1 MVDMV
6 QMFNTSLSEEVESY
20 TRLFTTFLPQPLNID
35 TSQAQTINGLS
46 VPLLKGGDTGLHE
59 NNTLSDEFL
68 NRTGAI
74 STLFVRSG
82 NDFIRVATSLRKENG
97 ERAMGTVLDTASPA
111 FAAVNKG
118 EVYRGLALLFGK
130 RYITQYQPVKN
141 AEGQV
146 IAIVFVG
153 VDITHSWNVMRE
165 KILNR
170 RLGESGHFFVLDRSN
185 GKTRGQYLFHTGE
198 EGQLPKWDD
207 ATQQQLLGDKPGTL
221 ERVSDDGRTLKMA
234 YTPLPGWNWTIVG
247 EVDKSVLLSS
257 VTAMRDRFLLAGV
270 VLSILFAGLF
280 VVLIRRV
287 LTRPLSNVIQLARQ
301 YAAGSPFQPARD
313 ASGRV
318 GQLIDAI
325 NGIGGGLQK
334 IVLQV
339 REAAGEIHLG
349 TNALA
354 SDTGEISEQINKQ
367 ASSVEETSASMEQLA
382 ATVQQNAANMEQTQQ
397 LVGETSLA
405 VHQGGETVTHAVST
419 MDDIR
424 EASKRIEDITRVIES
439 IAFQTN
445 ILALNAAVEAAR
457 AGEHGKGFAV
467 VAQEV
472 RALAGRSANAV
483 KEIEQLIGDTLRK
496 VSEGHALS
504 EQTRLAM
511 DDIIIHIDNI
521 SQLVTEINHASREQ
535 SAGIGQV
542 NLAMTHIGEASHINA
557 DRVSRSEQTAQTLR
571 EKGSHL
577 TQLVSLFQLKA
588 NRLCPWRAAAG
599 HFAPARSSAYRHGYP
614 ASCGTTPAPPGAM
627 RAAALL
633 PAPSKKL
640 LRDLPPLRLL
650 RFTQFLLKL
659 SPAAVEVSV
668 LPFYLRK
675 LIGKQIVNTRLL
687 RQHAQ
692 RPGT

>member
-1 MVDMV
+1 MINSFRRAGLGTKLSLLTGMSVAILFLLFTFLLSHKASQQLEELAVEDLHNQSTGMVDMV

-20 TRLFTTFLPQPLNID
+20 TRLFTTFLPQPFTVD
-35 TSQAQTINGLS
+35 TSQTRTISGIN
-46 VPLLKGGDTGLHE
+46 VPLLKGGESELHE
-59 NNTLSDEFL
+59 NNAFSDGFL

-97 ERAMGTVLDTASPA
+97 DRAMGTLLDTTSPA
-111 FAAVNKG
+111 FAAVTRG

-141 AEGQV
+141 GEGQV
-146 IAIVFVG
+146 IGIIFVG

-170 RLGESGHFFVLDRSN
+170 RLGESGHFYVLDRSN
-185 GKTRGQYLFHTGE
+185 GKTRGQFLFHGSE
-198 EGQLPKWDD
+198 EGQLPKWDS
-207 ATQQQLLGDKPGTL
+207 ATQQQLLSDASGTL

-247 EVDKSVLLSS
+247 EVDKSVLLAS
-257 VTAMRDRFLLAGV
+257 VNAMRDRFLLAGV
-270 VLSILFAGLF
+270 VISVLFAGLF
-280 VVLIRRV
+280 VMLIRRM
-287 LTRPLSNVIQLARQ
+287 LTRPLRNVIELARQ
-301 YAAGSPFQPARD
+301 YAAGDLR
-313 ASGRV
+313 ASLPVTRQDEV
-318 GQLIDAI
+318 GQLVDAI
-325 NGIGGGLQK
+325 NGIGDGLQK

-367 ASSVEETSASMEQLA
+367 ASSVEETSASMEQ
-382 ATVQQNAANMEQTQQ
+382 TQQ

-424 EASKRIEDITRVIES
+424 DASKRIEDITRVIES

-472 RALAGRSANAV
+472 RALAARSANAV
-483 KEIEQLIGDTLRK
+483 KEIEHLIGDTLNK

-504 EQTRLAM
+504 EKTRLAM
-511 DDIIIHIDNI
+511 DAIIVHIDNI

-557 DRVSRSEQTAQTLR
+557 DRVSRSEQTAHTLR

-577 TQLVSLFQLKA
+577 TQLVSLFQLK
-588 NRLCPWRAAAG
+588 G
-599 HFAPARSSAYRHGYP
+599 
-614 ASCGTTPAPPGAM
+614 
-627 RAAALL
+627 
-633 PAPSKKL
+633 
-640 LRDLPPLRLL
+640 
-650 RFTQFLLKL
+650 
-659 SPAAVEVSV
+659 
-668 LPFYLRK
+668 
-675 LIGKQIVNTRLL
+675 
-687 RQHAQ
+687 
-692 RPGT
+692 

>member
-1 MVDMV
+1 MINFFRRAGLGTKLSLLTGMSVALLFLLFTFLLSHKTSQQLEALAVEDLHNQSTGMVDMV

-20 TRLFTTFLPQPLNID
+20 TRLFSTFLPQPLNVD
-35 TSQAQTINGLS
+35 TSQKRTINGFD
-46 VPLLKGGDTGLHE
+46 VPLLKGGELELHE
-59 NNTLSDEFL
+59 NNTLSDDFL

-82 NDFIRVATSLRKENG
+82 NDFIRVATSLRKESG
-97 ERAMGTVLDTASPA
+97 DRAMGTVLDTSSPA
-111 FAAVNKG
+111 FTAVSKG

-130 RYITQYQPVKN
+130 RYITQYQPVKDSG
-141 AEGQV
+141 GQV
-146 IAIVFVG
+146 IGIIFVG

-185 GKTRGQYLFHTGE
+185 GKTRGQYLFHASE
-198 EGQLPKWDD
+198 EGQLPKWD
-207 ATQQQLLGDKPGTL
+207 ASLQQQLLSDKPGTL
-221 ERVSDDGRTLKMA
+221 ERESEDGRTLKMA

-247 EVDKSVLLSS
+247 EVDKSVLLAS
-257 VTAMRDRFLLAGV
+257 VTQLRDRFLLAGL
-270 VLSILFAGLF
+270 VLSALFAGLF
-280 VVLIRRV
+280 VLIIRRM
-287 LTRPLSNVIQLARQ
+287 LTHPLRNVIHLARQ
-301 YAAGSPFQPARD
+301 YAAGDLR
-313 ASGRV
+313 ASLPVTRHDEV
-318 GQLIDAI
+318 GQLIVAI

-339 REAAGEIHLG
+339 REAAGDIHLG

-354 SDTGEISEQINKQ
+354 SDSGEVSEQINKQ

-382 ATVQQNAANMEQTQQ
+382 ATVQQNAANMQQTQQ
-397 LVGETSLA
+397 LVSETSQA
-405 VHQGGETVTHAVST
+405 IHQGGKTVSNAVAT

-424 EASKRIEDITRVIES
+424 DASKRIEDITRVIES

-472 RALAGRSANAV
+472 RALAARSANAV
-483 KEIEQLIGDTLRK
+483 KEIEQLISDTLNK
-496 VSEGHALS
+496 VSEGHSLS

-511 DDIIIHIDNI
+511 DTIIVHIDNI
-521 SQLVTEINHASREQ
+521 NQLVTEINHASHEQ
-535 SAGIGQV
+535 SAGIRQV

-577 TQLVSLFQLKA
+577 TELVSLFRLK
-588 NRLCPWRAAAG
+588 
-599 HFAPARSSAYRHGYP
+599 S
-614 ASCGTTPAPPGAM
+614 
-627 RAAALL
+627 
-633 PAPSKKL
+633 
-640 LRDLPPLRLL
+640 
-650 RFTQFLLKL
+650 
-659 SPAAVEVSV
+659 
-668 LPFYLRK
+668 
-675 LIGKQIVNTRLL
+675 
-687 RQHAQ
+687 
-692 RPGT
+692 

>member
-1 MVDMV
+1 MINFLRRAGLGAKLSLLTGVSVAVLFLLFTFLLSHKASQQLEKLAVEDLYNQSSGMVDMV

-20 TRLFTTFLPQPLNID
+20 TRLFTTFLPQPLSID
-35 TSQAQTINGLS
+35 AGQTQTINGLS
-46 VPLLKGGDTGLHE
+46 VPLLKGGETGLHE
-59 NNTLSDEFL
+59 NNTLSDDFL
-68 NRTGAI
+68 KRTGAI

-97 ERAMGTVLDTASPA
+97 DRAMGTVLDVSSPA
-111 FAAVNKG
+111 FAAINKG
-118 EVYRGLALLFGK
+118 EVYRGLAVLFGK
-130 RYITQYQPVKN
+130 RFITEYQPVIN

-146 IAIVFVG
+146 IGIIFVG

-170 RLGESGHFFVLDRSN
+170 RLGESGHFVVLDRSN
-185 GKTRGQYLFHTGE
+185 GKTRGQYLFHPRA
-198 EGQLPKWDD
+198 EGQLPDWDN
-207 ATQQQLLGDKPGTL
+207 AIQQQLLSDKSGTL
-221 ERVSDDGRTLKMA
+221 ERVTADGRTFKMA

-270 VLSILFAGLF
+270 ALSALFAGLF
-280 VVLIRRV
+280 IVIIRRM
-287 LTRPLSNVIQLARQ
+287 LTRPLRDVIHLARQ
-301 YAAGSPFQPARD
+301 YAAGDLRANLPVTRQD
-313 ASGRV
+313 EV
-318 GQLIDAI
+318 GQLILAI
-325 NGIGGGLQK
+325 NGIGEGLQK

-339 REAAGEIHLG
+339 REAAGEIHMG

-354 SDTGEISEQINKQ
+354 SDSGEISEQINKQ
-367 ASSVEETSASMEQLA
+367 ASSVEEKSASMEQLA
-382 ATVQQNAANMEQTQQ
+382 ATVQQNATNMEQTQQ
-397 LVGETSLA
+397 LVGETSRA
-405 VHQGGETVTHAVST
+405 VHQGGQTVTHAVAT

-424 EASKRIEDITRVIES
+424 DASKRIEDITRVIES

-472 RALAGRSANAV
+472 RALAARSANAV
-483 KEIEQLIGDTLRK
+483 KEIEQLIGDTLKK
-496 VSEGHALS
+496 VGEGHALS

-511 DDIIIHIDNI
+511 DSIIAHIDNI

-557 DRVSRSEQTAQTLR
+557 DRVSRSEQTAHTLR

-577 TQLVSLFQLKA
+577 AHLVSLFQLK
-588 NRLCPWRAAAG
+588 G
-599 HFAPARSSAYRHGYP
+599 
-614 ASCGTTPAPPGAM
+614 
-627 RAAALL
+627 
-633 PAPSKKL
+633 
-640 LRDLPPLRLL
+640 
-650 RFTQFLLKL
+650 
-659 SPAAVEVSV
+659 
-668 LPFYLRK
+668 
-675 LIGKQIVNTRLL
+675 
-687 RQHAQ
+687 
-692 RPGT
+692 

>member
-1 MVDMV
+1 MITFFRRAGLGTKLSLLTGASVATLFLLFTFLLSHNASQQLEDLAVEDLHNQSTGMVDMV
-6 QMFNTSLSEEVESY
+6 EMFNTSLSEEVESY
-20 TRLFTTFLPQPLNID
+20 TRLFTTFLPQPLNSD
-35 TSQAQTINGLS
+35 SSQSRTINGLT
-46 VPLLKGGDTGLHE
+46 VPLLKGGETELHE
-59 NNTLSDEFL
+59 NNTLSDDFL
-68 NRTGAI
+68 SRTGAI

-97 ERAMGTVLDTASPA
+97 DRAIGTVLDTTSPA
-111 FAAVNKG
+111 FAAVTKG

-146 IAIVFVG
+146 IGIIFVG

-170 RLGESGHFFVLDRSN
+170 RLGESGHFFVLDRSS
-185 GKTRGQYLFHTGE
+185 GKTRGQYLFHASD
-198 EGQLPKWDD
+198 EGKLPNWDT
-207 ATQQQLLGDKPGTL
+207 ATQQQLLSDKAGTL
-221 ERVSDDGRTLKMA
+221 ERVSADGRTLKVA

-247 EVDKSVLLSS
+247 EVDKAVLLSS
-257 VTAMRDRFLLAGV
+257 VTTLRDRFLIAGV
-270 VLSILFAGLF
+270 VLSALFAGLF
-280 VVLIRRV
+280 VILIRRM
-287 LTRPLSNVIQLARQ
+287 LTRPLRAVIALARQ
-301 YAAGSPFQPARD
+301 YAAGDLR
-313 ASGRV
+313 ASLPVTRQDEV

-339 REAAGEIHLG
+339 REAASEIHLG

-397 LVGETSLA
+397 LVGETSRA

-424 EASKRIEDITRVIES
+424 DASKRIEDITRVIES

-472 RALAGRSANAV
+472 RALAARSANAV
-483 KEIEQLIGDTLRK
+483 K
-496 VSEGHALS
+496 
-504 EQTRLAM
+504 RL
-511 DDIIIHIDNI
+511 N
-521 SQLVTEINHASREQ
+521 S
-535 SAGIGQV
+535 
-542 NLAMTHIGEASHINA
+542 
-557 DRVSRSEQTAQTLR
+557 
-571 EKGSHL
+571 
-577 TQLVSLFQLKA
+577 
-588 NRLCPWRAAAG
+588 
-599 HFAPARSSAYRHGYP
+599 
-614 ASCGTTPAPPGAM
+614 
-627 RAAALL
+627 
-633 PAPSKKL
+633 
-640 LRDLPPLRLL
+640 
-650 RFTQFLLKL
+650 
-659 SPAAVEVSV
+659 
-668 LPFYLRK
+668 
-675 LIGKQIVNTRLL
+675 
-687 RQHAQ
+687 
-692 RPGT
+692 

>member
-1 MVDMV
+1 MISFFRRAGLGTKLSLLTGVSVAILFLLFTFLLSHKASQQLESLAVEDLHNQSTGMVDMV
-6 QMFNTSLSEEVESY
+6 EMFNTSLSEEVESY
-20 TRLFTTFLPQPLNID
+20 TRLFTTFLPQPLHVD
-35 TSQAQTINGLS
+35 SAESRTINGLT
-46 VPLLKGGDTGLHE
+46 VPLLKGGETGLHD
-59 NNTLSDEFL
+59 NNALSDDFL

-97 ERAMGTVLDTASPA
+97 DRAMGTMLDTTSPA
-111 FAAVNKG
+111 FAAVTKG

-141 AEGQV
+141 SDGQV
-146 IAIVFVG
+146 IGIIFVG

-170 RLGESGHFFVLDRSN
+170 RLGESGHFFVLDRST
-185 GKTRGQYLFHTGE
+185 GKTRGQYLFHNSE
-198 EGQLPKWDD
+198 EGQLPKWDS
-207 ATQQQLLGDKPGTL
+207 ATQQQLLSDTAGTL
-221 ERVSDDGRTLKMA
+221 ERISDDGRTLKMA

-247 EVDKSVLLSS
+247 EVDKAVLLSN
-257 VTAMRDRFLLAGV
+257 VNHLRDRFLLAGV
-270 VLSILFAGLF
+270 ALSVLFAGLF
-280 VVLIRRV
+280 VMIIRRM
-287 LTRPLSNVIQLARQ
+287 LTHPLRNVIHLARL
-301 YAAGSPFQPARD
+301 YAAGDLRANLPVTRQD
-313 ASGRV
+313 EV
-318 GQLIDAI
+318 GQLIAAI
-325 NGIGGGLQK
+325 NGIGDGLQK
-334 IVLQV
+334 IVIQV
-339 REAAGEIHLG
+339 RETAGDIRTG

-354 SDTGEISEQINKQ
+354 NDSGEISEQINKQ

-397 LVGETSLA
+397 LVGETSRA
-405 VHQGGETVTHAVST
+405 VHQGGETVTHAVAT

-424 EASKRIEDITRVIES
+424 DASKRIEDITRVIES

-472 RALAGRSANAV
+472 RALAARSANAV
-483 KEIEQLIGDTLRK
+483 KEIEQLIGDTLNK

-511 DDIIIHIDNI
+511 DAIIVHIDNI

-557 DRVSRSEQTAQTLR
+557 DRVSRSEQTAHALR
-571 EKGSHL
+571 EQGSHL
-577 TQLVSLFQLKA
+577 ARLVSLFQLK
-588 NRLCPWRAAAG
+588 
-599 HFAPARSSAYRHGYP
+599 
-614 ASCGTTPAPPGAM
+614 
-627 RAAALL
+627 
-633 PAPSKKL
+633 
-640 LRDLPPLRLL
+640 D
-650 RFTQFLLKL
+650 
-659 SPAAVEVSV
+659 
-668 LPFYLRK
+668 
-675 LIGKQIVNTRLL
+675 
-687 RQHAQ
+687 
-692 RPGT
+692 

>member
-1 MVDMV
+1 MITFFHRAGLGTKLSLLTGAGVATLFLLFTFLLSHKASQQLEDLAVEDLHNQSTGMVDMV

-20 TRLFTTFLPQPLNID
+20 TRLFTTFLPQPLNSD
-35 TSQAQTINGLS
+35 GSQSRTINGLT
-46 VPLLKGGDTGLHE
+46 VPLLKGGETELHE
-59 NNTLSDEFL
+59 NNTLSDDFL
-68 NRTGAI
+68 SRTGAI

-97 ERAMGTVLDTASPA
+97 ERAIGTVLDATGPA
-111 FAAVNKG
+111 FAAVTKG

-130 RYITQYQPVKN
+130 RYITQYQPVKDPQ
-141 AEGQV
+141 GQV
-146 IAIVFVG
+146 IGIIFVG

-170 RLGESGHFFVLDRSN
+170 RLGESGRFFVLDRSN
-185 GKTRGQYLFHTGE
+185 GKTRGQYLFHATE
-198 EGQLPKWDD
+198 EGKLPNWDA

-221 ERVSDDGRTLKMA
+221 ERVSADGRTLKVA

-247 EVDKSVLLSS
+247 EVDKAVLLSS
-257 VTAMRDRFLLAGV
+257 VTTLRDRFLLAGV
-270 VLSILFAGLF
+270 ALSALFAGLF
-280 VVLIRRV
+280 VLIIRRM
-287 LTRPLSNVIQLARQ
+287 LTRPLRGVIDLARQ
-301 YAAGSPFQPARD
+301 YAAGDLR
-313 ASGRV
+313 ASLPVTRQDEV
-318 GQLIDAI
+318 GQLVDAI
-325 NGIGGGLQK
+325 NGIGDGLQK

-339 REAAGEIHLG
+339 REAAGEIHQG
-349 TNALA
+349 TYALA

-382 ATVQQNAANMEQTQQ
+382 ATVQQNAANMEQMQQ
-397 LVGETSLA
+397 LVGETSRA
-405 VHQGGETVTHAVST
+405 VHHGGQTVTHAVST

-424 EASKRIEDITRVIES
+424 DASKRIEDITRVIES

-472 RALAGRSANAV
+472 RALAARSANAV
-483 KEIEQLIGDTLRK
+483 KEIEQLIGDTLNK

-511 DDIIIHIDNI
+511 DSIIVHIDNI

-557 DRVSRSEQTAQTLR
+557 DRISRSEQTAQTLR

-577 TQLVSLFQLKA
+577 TRLVSLFQLK
-588 NRLCPWRAAAG
+588 G
-599 HFAPARSSAYRHGYP
+599 
-614 ASCGTTPAPPGAM
+614 
-627 RAAALL
+627 
-633 PAPSKKL
+633 
-640 LRDLPPLRLL
+640 
-650 RFTQFLLKL
+650 
-659 SPAAVEVSV
+659 
-668 LPFYLRK
+668 
-675 LIGKQIVNTRLL
+675 
-687 RQHAQ
+687 
-692 RPGT
+692 